1 MPHLVGNQA
10 EQDKSSFVFPETCRD
25 IYAAFSQFFTKGGK
39 ITKFKQAHN
48 KEFLAAGEVCTLI
61 NISCITYK
69 RKGLFHKIRSLF
81 LQNKGT
87 FFLFSKKGRGDTPAS
102 CPLVV
107 RLLNHCKKGS
117 EADPTSHRSTS
128 LRGAFT
134 TLPLLSISKTSYV
147 FLQVSV
153 LGPLAFL
160 LHDDDMLLP
169 VQSDN
174 FTIWRFIPIP
184 QWVGKCRD

>member
-1 MPHLVGNQA
+1 MTHLVGNQA

-48 KEFLAAGEVCTLI
+48 KEFLGVGEVCTLI
-61 NISCITYK
+61 NVSCITYK
-69 RKGLFHKIRSLF
+69 RKVLFSKIRSLF

-107 RLLNHCKKGS
+107 GLLNHCKKGS
-117 EADPTSHRSTS
+117 KAYPTSHTSTS
-128 LRGAFT
+128 LRGAFR
-134 TLPLLSISKTSYV
+134 TLTLHSISKTSYG
-147 FLQVSV
+147 FLQVYV
-153 LGPLAFL
+153 LGPLAFVSVKDFVEL
-160 LHDDDMLLP
+160 
-169 VQSDN
+169 V
-174 FTIWRFIPIP
+174 RF
-184 QWVGKCRD
+184 